1 MSIRMLAIAA
11 VTLLWALDAHAQQT
25 DASTATY
32 ETPEGQLT
40 VHSAQPGPRTYAPP
54 PPQYEPVPVLQP
66 GYVWVP
72 GYWQWRDGRYVWRRG
87 YREHGRPGYHWREP
101 RWEQGPHGWQMRDG
115 GWDRGDDGRWRGR
128 DRDWDHG
135 RRDRDD
141 RYHCPP
147 GHARKGEC

>member
-1 MSIRMLAIAA
+1 MKKNAWLAACLAGAA
-11 VTLLWALDAHAQQT
+11 VAGTIALPAQ
-25 DASTATY
+25 
-32 ETPEGQLT
+32 
-40 VHSAQPGPRTYAPP
+40 AQVSIGVQIGPTYAPP

-87 YREHGRPGYHWREP
+87 YREHGRPGYHWR
-101 RWEQGPHGWQMRDG
+101 
-115 GWDRGDDGRWRGR
+115 GR